1 MPISRENIEKWSN
14 SYWFLKHYVDFG
26 FKFYFKT
33 TVAGFENIPKKGT
46 FIFTPNHQNALMDA
60 LGILCLKPWQ
70 PVYLA
75 RADIFNNPFIC
86 KVLTFLKI
94 MPVYRFRDG
103 FENLNKND
111 EIFKKTMDVLRNG
124 NGLVILPEGNHGDE
138 KRLRPLKKGVARI
151 AFQAESIGANDLDIK
166 IIPVGMDYTHY
177 VHVGSELH
185 IRFGSAINV
194 KPLLVEYNE
203 NPAKAYNS
211 LLELLSA
218 GIKKEM
224 IHITDEKYYPN
235 YLTILDVFTRTY
247 LEKQKLHNTHEN
259 RVDAQQLFISKIDE
273 LKENDFD
280 SFLLLIANTIEINN
294 IAKKTKINLKSFP
307 SRKSDYLQAMYRFVL
322 LILSLPL
329 FVYSL
334 INNIIPILTP
344 YIFTNRKIKD
354 LQFHSSLRFGFGLVL
369 SPIVHAI
376 QLLVFIIVSKSLPL
390 SLAYASSLP
399 LTVFLYF
406 GWRDWFFSSVNSLRE
421 LALKI
426 TKSKQLKRGVAVHE
440 LLVKRMWDIVQSK
453 TEEEYLPNYLSE

>member
-1 MPISRENIEKWSN
+1 MPISRENIEKWSR

-33 TVAGFENIPKKGT
+33 TVAGLENIPKKGSL
-46 FIFTPNHQNALMDA
+46 IFTPNHQNALMDA
-60 LGILCLKPWQ
+60 LGVLCLKPWQ
-70 PVYLA
+70 PVFLA
-75 RADIFNNPFIC
+75 RADIFNSPFIN

-94 MPVYRFRDG
+94 LPVYRIRDG
-103 FENLNKND
+103 YENLNKND
-111 EIFKKTMDVLRNG
+111 EIFNKTMDVIKNG

-151 AFQAESIGANDLDIK
+151 AFQSESVGAKNLDIK
-166 IIPVGMDYTHY
+166 IIPVGIDYSNY

-194 KPLLVEYNE
+194 KPLLIEYKE
-203 NPAKAYNS
+203 KPAKAYNS

-224 IHITDEKYYPN
+224 IHISDEKYYSN
-235 YLTILDVFTRTY
+235 YITILDLFTIPY

-280 SFLLLIANTIEINN
+280 TFLLLIANTLEINN
-294 IAKKTKINLKSFP
+294 IAKKTRINLSAFP
-307 SRKSDYLQAMYRFVL
+307 SKRSDYVKAIYRFV
-322 LILSLPL
+322 ILTITLPL
-329 FVYSL
+329 FLYSL
-334 INNIIPILTP
+334 INNIIPIVFP
-344 YIFTNRKIKD
+344 FVFTSKKIKD
-354 LQFHSSLRFGFGLVL
+354 IQFHSSLRFGLGLVL
-369 SPIVHAI
+369 SPLVHAI
-376 QLLVFIIVSKSLPL
+376 QLIVFILVSNSLAL
-390 SLAYASSLP
+390 SLAYATSLP

-406 GWRDWFFSSVNSLRE
+406 GWREWFFSSTDILRE
-421 LALKI
+421 LFLKL
-426 TKSKQLKRGVAVHE
+426 TKSKQLKRGQEVYN